1 MTEKDIT
8 QMQYMELG
16 DEIIRLRNGLGNNAF
31 QKLFTVIPIS
41 EYLLLTMLMKNLE
54 LHQEDRRVYLKEIAA
69 ELKMEMPK
77 VSAMVEHL
85 QQSGLVIWQHDGSG
99 NDGTY
104 ITLSN
109 YGRELMEEQRK
120 ILKNYFEKLVTR
132 LGMEKTEKILD
143 VLYELQNVMDEVIEE
158 G

>member
-16 DEIIRLRNGLGNNAF
+16 DEIIRLHNGLGNNSF

-85 QQSGLVIWQHDGSG
+85 QRSGLVIWQHDGSG